1 MAFDIPVNIKS
12 KDLVVDIKS
21 KTIKVAIR
29 GQQSSLLEG
38 ELHEPI
44 DVPNSTWT
52 IGVCTGDRRC
62 ACIHFFHSSEACACF
77 DCAQTRRRAKRS

>member
-1 MAFDIPVNIKS
+1 MSVAFDIPVNIKS

-29 GQQSSLLEG
+29 GQLSLLEG

-52 IGVCTGDRRC
+52 IGM
-62 ACIHFFHSSEACACF
+62 
-77 DCAQTRRRAKRS
+77 